1 MTVFGFLGP
10 NDTSFELGQ
19 RDGRWSF
26 GSAATAS
33 FAVGGP
39 NIPGIACVL
48 ERQHHILIVRSKE
61 PSCPIFVDGN
71 RVLAAEITVGSRLQ
85 IGAVAFI
92 AVAQLSDR
100 RSRIIGESP
109 TFLRTLERAM
119 RVAPSDCSM
128 LLLGETGTGKEV
140 LAQAV
145 HQASK
150 RRNGPFVAINCGAIP
165 RELLAAELFGH
176 DKGAFTGASHDRD
189 GVFVQAHGGT
199 LFLDEIGELP
209 MDQQAHL
216 LRVLETR
223 RVRPVGSARELPVDV
238 RILAATHR
246 SQGLGAEGAM
256 LRLDLY
262 HRIATVV
269 VDLPPLRQRPG
280 DVELLALAALEEHA
294 RDGVTKLPSPSAMHA
309 LTNYEWPGNVRE
321 LRHAVAR
328 AVALGGP
335 ILEIEDFFPGALFAP
350 AASQASTAGEGATL
364 APYEELLRQA
374 MGRALV
380 LRGSI
385 RKAAKELGMPKSTF
399 AERAKSYGLLEGRL
413 RRSAVQR

>member
-10 NDTSFELGQ
+10 NDSSLELSQ

-33 FAVGGP
+33 FAVHGP
-39 NIPGIACVL
+39 NIPGIACVV
-48 ERQHHILIVRSKE
+48 ERQQNILIVRSKE

-85 IGAVAFI
+85 IGTVTFI
-92 AVAQLSDR
+92 AVAQPNDR
-100 RSRIIGESP
+100 RTRIVGKSP
-109 TFLRTLERAM
+109 AFLRTLERAM

-209 MDQQAHL
+209 LDQQAHL

-223 RVRPVGSARELPVDV
+223 RVRPVGSAREVPVDV
-238 RILAATHR
+238 RIIAATHR
-246 SQGLGAEGAM
+246 KQGLGSEGAM

-294 RDGVTKLPSPSAMHA
+294 QDGDAKLPSPAALHA
-309 LTNYEWPGNVRE
+309 LNHYEWPGNVRE

-328 AVALGGP
+328 AVALGGAV
-335 ILEIEDFFPGALFAP
+335 LEIEDFFPGALFVAAAP
-350 AASQASTAGEGATL
+350 QASTAGEGATL

-380 LRGSI
+380 LKGSI

-399 AERAKSYGLLEGRL
+399 AERAKSYGLLEGRQ
-413 RRSAVQR
+413 RRSVAQR

>member
-10 NDTSFELGQ
+10 NDTSLELGQ

-26 GSAATAS
+26 GSAATAT
-33 FAVGGP
+33 FAV
-39 NIPGIACVL
+39 PGLNVPGVACVV
-48 ERQHHILIVRSKE
+48 ERQQNILIVRSKE

-85 IGAVAFI
+85 IGTVTFI
-92 AVAQLSDR
+92 AVAQPRDR
-100 RSRIIGESP
+100 RPRIVGKSP
-109 TFLRTLERAM
+109 AFLRTLDRAM

-209 MDQQAHL
+209 LDQQAHL

-238 RILAATHR
+238 RIIAATHR
-246 SQGLGAEGAM
+246 KHGLGTEGAM

-294 RDGVTKLPSPSAMHA
+294 QDGEAKLPSPAALHA
-309 LTNYEWPGNVRE
+309 LNKYEWPGNVRE

-335 ILEIEDFFPGALFAP
+335 VLEIEDFFPGALFVAAAP
-350 AASQASTAGEGATL
+350 QASTASEGATL

-380 LRGSI
+380 LKGSI

-399 AERAKSYGLLEGRL
+399 AERAKSYGLLEGRQ
-413 RRSAVQR
+413 RRSVAQR